1 MLRPIDCEHCTAHER
16 QVVNW
21 RGIDYESKLVFLPT
35 IIAVVDNQGR
45 DSCANPTRKI
55 TGPLVSLLIQTCEGK
70 LNATLA
76 MRFLKLGSIEEKQ
89 DAKKLN
95 PKLVQ
100 CVGF

>member
-1 MLRPIDCEHCTAHER
+1 ME
-16 QVVNW
+16 
-21 RGIDYESKLVFLPT
+21 GIDFQSKLVFLPT
-35 IIAVVDNQGR
+35 ITAVIGNQER

-55 TGPLVSLLIQTCEGK
+55 TGPLVSLLIHKCVGK

-76 MRFLKLGSIEEKQ
+76 MRFLKFGSIEEKQ

-95 PKLVQ
+95 LKPVQ